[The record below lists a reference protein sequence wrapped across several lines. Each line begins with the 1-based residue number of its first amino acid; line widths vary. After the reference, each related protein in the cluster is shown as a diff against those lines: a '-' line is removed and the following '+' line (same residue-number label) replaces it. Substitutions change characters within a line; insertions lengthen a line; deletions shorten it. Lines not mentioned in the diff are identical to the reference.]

1 MPIVQGL
8 TTQFKVNCLNALENF
23 GVGTPYT
30 YKIALYNANANLDNT
45 TTAYTTTNEVTGTGY
60 TAGGAVLTPI
70 APASNTTAN
79 TAYVSFNNVTWS
91 PAAFTC
97 RGALIYNSTTGA
109 AVCVLN
115 FGSDKTCTSTF
126 TVTFPADDASNAVIR
141 FS

>member
-1 MPIVQGL
+1 MPIAQGL
-8 TTQFKVNCLNALENF
+8 TTIFKQNCLNGLENF
-23 GVGTPYT
+23 SNTSPYT
-30 YKIALYNANANLDNT
+30 YKVALYNANANLDNST
-45 TTAYTTTNEVTGTGY
+45 TSYTTTNEVTGTGY
-60 TAGGAVLTPI
+60 VAGGSALVPI

-97 RGALIYNSTTGA
+97 RGALIYNSTTGS

-115 FGSDKTCTSTF
+115 FGSDKTCSNSF
-126 TVTFPADDASNAVIR
+126 TITFPADDASNAVIR

>member
-1 MPIVQGL
+1 MAINQGL
-8 TTQFKVNCLNALENF
+8 TTIFKQNCLNGLENF
-23 GVGTPYT
+23 SNTSPYT
-30 YKIALYNANANLDNT
+30 YKIALYNGNANLDNT
-45 TTAYTTTNEVTGTGY
+45 TTAYTSVNEVSGTGY
-60 TAGGAVLTPI
+60 TAGGLVLTPI
-70 APASNTTAN
+70 APALDLTAN

-115 FGSDKTCTSTF
+115 FGSDKTCSNSF
-126 TVTFPADDASNAVIR
+126 TVTFPPDTSSNAVIR